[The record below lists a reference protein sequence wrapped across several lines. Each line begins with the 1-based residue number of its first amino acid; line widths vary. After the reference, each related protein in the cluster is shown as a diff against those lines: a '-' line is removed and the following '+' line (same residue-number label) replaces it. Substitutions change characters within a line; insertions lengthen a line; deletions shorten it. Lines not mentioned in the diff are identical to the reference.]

1 MERSEVQ
8 DGDGPAEPRPMP
20 AFEAPVFE
28 ALVFDFDGLILDTE
42 VPEFQAWQEIFAAHD
57 AVLEIEIWA
66 QCIGSSDHG
75 WDPYAHLADLSG
87 RSVDRTAIRTAKRAR
102 VHELIAANPILPGV
116 EAYLRDAREHG
127 LKIGLASSSPL
138 SWVDGHLRR
147 LGLTEHFD
155 TVKTSEDVRR
165 TKPDPALYQVA
176 VEALGVAPE
185 RAIALEDSPNGLAA
199 ARAAGLSCVV
209 VPNAMTRQLPLHDAD
224 MVLTSMADMPL
235 VELLRGVDS
244 SSRRGF

>member
-1 MERSEVQ
+1 MVVVERSDVP
-8 DGDGPAEPRPMP
+8 DGAGQVDPRP
-20 AFEAPVFE
+20 APEFD

-57 AVLEIEIWA
+57 AVLEIEVWA

-75 WDPYAHLADLSG
+75 WDPYAHLADLCG
-87 RSVDRTAIRTAKRAR
+87 RSVDQAAIRTAKRAR
-102 VHELIAANPILPGV
+102 VHELVAANSVLPGV
-116 EAYLRDAREHG
+116 AEYLRDARAHG

-147 LGLTEHFD
+147 LGLAAHFD

-176 VEALGVAPE
+176 VEALGVRPE

-209 VPNAMTRQLPLHDAD
+209 VPNAMTRHLPLDDAD
-224 MVLTSMADMPL
+224 MVLSSLADVPL
-235 VELLRGVDS
+235 VELLHGVAS
-244 SSRRGF
+244 SSRPGV